1 MSVFKVQGEK
11 QLEKQTKTYK
21 KPSTKAKEKKQYPGD
36 EPVDKRDVLAAHY
49 LLAVTRQSRV
59 DAVD

>member
-1 MSVFKVQGEK
+1 MKSSWRNK
-11 QLEKQTKTYK
+11 QKTYK